1 MQENIQ
7 SEAPT
12 LPTQPSLT
20 SKSLWFFVSLITLL
34 LAIIGVLAY
43 QNYQLTQQLVE
54 NQSILS
60 SLTIAPTSIP
70 DPISPQSQNI
80 TESDDVVQESESEVV
95 EQLVSEK
102 AIGYIKR
109 VYDKNGKRFL
119 DIDYIQWLNSE
130 ECTAKKLSAPNGY
143 CIENINTKIRSFE
156 ISQNVQIKVDTLS
169 YTADGNFNFGESIS
183 YLPFKNLF
191 AVDSNS
197 SLKESLYWVVV
208 KDSVITSI
216 SEQYRP

>member
-1 MQENIQ
+1 MENKKHFIAKHIIISLLILGNLSLAGVFYWQ
-7 SEAPT
+7 KRNFDSE
-12 LPTQPSLT
+12 LQGLQLQINELNNQQVPSQ
-20 SKSLWFFVSLITLL
+20 
-34 LAIIGVLAY
+34 A
-43 QNYQLTQQLVE
+43 QNTTE
-54 NQSILS
+54 N
-60 SLTIAPTSIP
+60 
-70 DPISPQSQNI
+70 NN
-80 TESDDVVQESESEVV
+80 VVQESEVV

-102 AIGYIKR
+102 AIGYIKK

-119 DIDYIQWLNSE
+119 DIDYIQWFNLE
-130 ECTAKKLSAPNGY
+130 ECETKKLSAPNGY
-143 CIENINTKIRSFE
+143 CIENVNTKIRPFE

-169 YTADGNFNFGESIS
+169 YAADGNFNFGESIS
-183 YLPFKNLF
+183 YLTFKNLF